1 MAAERFQEGSNPSFK
16 ISFGEWPGPEPV
28 FGDIHV
34 DLGSGNSP
42 QHREKF
48 SDLADLHGGSV
59 RNAGDKLWADFST
72 QHDAK
77 NFVRDSKVFLQMV
90 LPDKEFEEVNTLVS
104 EYGLKFQPLPL
115 RNPVVSL
122 VKETGEEKRFSYAA
136 VGKNNNM
143 ALFESL
149 VDSYDFKNWTEL
161 YELPLDKQRE
171 VVSGVRDFL
180 NNPSNGLSVCVD
192 TVKFPEWA
200 LGSLMNG
207 DYSALS
213 DEEISQI
220 EKFQDA
226 YKGSVFVP
234 REEAPSFERTPV
246 IGQAAD
252 SVSLD
257 IINITSLSE
266 LRMQKQ
272 MADFP
277 TLYELRMQKQM
288 ADFRDVTNIELD
300 VKDGHPYY
308 DGNLDLHQI
317 EIKALPDNLVVD
329 GFLDLHKTSIN
340 SLPLNLVVNGDLDLM
355 ETNIESIPEDLKVKG
370 KLALPARR
378 MGSKVSELYDISPDY
393 LGREYKRRDGYL
405 DICRIKRE
413 WNDLTSNDFKTNHF
427 GLFFPLMQQYAD
439 FKRNYPNVVPLFNI
453 GDGYETYQADAERVG
468 KALRLP
474 VQESVSRLGPDD
486 KPAKVI
492 TIPPQGYWISQLK
505 VNRIPFAV
513 LEDASRLKS
522 VDSSEGSDL
531 SNGLGREQSQE
542 QADEQHRGSGIRR

>member
-1 MAAERFQEGSNPSFK
+1 MATERFQEGSNPSFK

-122 VKETGEEKRFSYAA
+122 VKETGEEKSFSYAA

-149 VDSYDFKNWTEL
+149 EDSYDFKNWTEL

-171 VVSGVRDFL
+171 VVSGIRDFL

-234 REEAPSFERTPV
+234 REDPPSFERTPV

-257 IINITSLSE
+257 IINITTLSE

-272 MADFP
+272 MADF
-277 TLYELRMQKQM
+277 
-288 ADFRDVTNIELD
+288 RDATDIELV

-308 DGNLDLHQI
+308 DGNLDLHQS
-317 EIKALPDNLVVD
+317 EIKALPDNLEVD
-329 GFLDLHKTSIN
+329 GELDLHKTSIN
-340 SLPLNLVVNGDLDLM
+340 SLPAKLVVNGDLDLS

-370 KLALPARR
+370 ELSLPARR
-378 MGSKVSELYDISPDY
+378 MGSKVSEQYVFSPDY
-393 LGREYKRRDGYL
+393 LGRVYKRRDGYL
-405 DICRIKRE
+405 DISRIKRE
-413 WNDLTSNDFKTNHF
+413 WNNLTSNDFKADRF

-453 GDGYETYQADAERVG
+453 GDGYETDQADAERVS
-468 KALRLP
+468 KVLHIP
-474 VQESVSRLGPDD
+474 VQESLNKLGSDGNA
-486 KPAKVI
+486 AKVI
-492 TIPPQGYWISQLK
+492 TIPSQDFWISQLK

-513 LEDASRLKS
+513 LEDASRAKS